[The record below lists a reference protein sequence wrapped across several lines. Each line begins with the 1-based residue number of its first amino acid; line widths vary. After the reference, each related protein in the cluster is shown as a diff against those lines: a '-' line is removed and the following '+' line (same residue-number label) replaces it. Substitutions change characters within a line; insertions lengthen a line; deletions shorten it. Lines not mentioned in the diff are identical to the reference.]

1 MYATINTTAMPPNI
15 TTTDAT
21 KAAELKIRLDTEG
34 IHFHP
39 LEAFTI
45 FRRWPRSFVRNF
57 VYTLILNFLFAL
69 LFATLGLFSV
79 IINGKP
85 VRLDG
90 MVSGFGTNLIISNAI
105 GFSFWLVMSGMS
117 PVMRVINRRSFIE
130 VSLFYSALGMFIVTG
145 AFVGLSYLPGFRGMQ
160 QWVLTPTQ
168 LTSSFMISFVISL
181 VLATVWRR
189 RVGEL
194 AGQIARAN
202 EQERIAAAERAA
214 MQANLRALQAQIEPH
229 FLFNTLANVT
239 SLIHTKPDDAKHM
252 LEEFIAYLRA
262 SLATTRETE
271 TTLAKEFV
279 LMESFLSIL
288 KVRMGERLQVSTTL
302 PDALQNFSLPPMLI
316 QPLIENAIKHGLE
329 PKIEGG
335 VITLT
340 AIEHD
345 GMVNII
351 VADTGLGFQDS
362 KSNGIGL
369 KNVRERLDKLFNGQ
383 ATLSIED
390 NVPCGTKI
398 TISIPAWFATLSQN
412 ATADSSSPKCKYGS
426 VGKTVFEM
434 VWLNPIE

>member
-1 MYATINTTAMPPNI
+1 MNNSATLSIPMQTSSE
-15 TTTDAT
+15 AT
-21 KAAELKIRLDTEG
+21 KEAEAKIQVANEG
-34 IHFHP
+34 EHFHP
-39 LEAFTI
+39 LEAMAF

-57 VYTLILNFLFAL
+57 IYTLILNLLFAL
-69 LFATLGLFSV
+69 FFTSLAL
-79 IINGKP
+79 
-85 VRLDG
+85 
-90 MVSGFGTNLIISNAI
+90 VSGSRITLDIVLRGFVNNLIISNAI
-105 GFSFWLVMSGMS
+105 GFSFWMALSGLR
-117 PVMRVINRRSFIE
+117 PLMRIINQRSFVE
-130 VSLFYSALGMFIVTG
+130 VALFYTVLGMGVVTLS
-145 AFVGLSYLPGFRGMQ
+145 FVGVSYIPGFEGMQ
-160 QWVLTPTQ
+160 KWVLTPRQ
-168 LTSSFMISFVISL
+168 FISSFAISLIISL
-181 VLATVWRR
+181 VFATIWRR
-189 RVGEL
+189 RVAEL
-194 AGQIARAN
+194 AGQIELAN
-202 EQERIAAAERAA
+202 ERARVEAAERAA
-214 MQANLRALQAQIEPH
+214 LQANLRALQAQIEPH

-262 SLATTRETE
+262 SLATTREAE

-302 PDALQNFSLPPMLI
+302 PDTLQNFALPPMLI

-340 AIEHD
+340 AIERD

-369 KNVRERLDKLFNGQ
+369 KNVRERLDKLFIGR

-390 NVPCGTKI
+390 NHPSGTKI
-398 TISIPAWFATLSQN
+398 TISIPKIQ
-412 ATADSSSPKCKYGS
+412 K
-426 VGKTVFEM
+426 
-434 VWLNPIE
+434 I